1 MQVYITG
8 AIGHRGYSQP
18 SDSNLRPGHRLENQS
33 LRGFVKSFSPLRSIP
48 LLAISMACCLV
59 AGALN
64 CGENG
69 GNKVQPSGSSQT
81 SADSMGLGLKA
92 QLSGRYLAAIHIEEG
107 DWAATGPQQDVVLT
121 FHVKEA
127 SEVKQFEGIVELHP
141 AASFDQNASVFVPNN
156 AFVTLPSNGVE
167 LVDDNKVRF
176 GGASLAKP
184 MEGDFDL
191 GSLTLKTA
199 SGFTTIAQA
208 SIQVVFFS
216 VGPSSMERDN
226 YEADDLNMGVVVNQ
240 K

>member
-1 MQVYITG
+1 MI
-8 AIGHRGYSQP
+8 S
-18 SDSNLRPGHRLENQS
+18 L
-33 LRGFVKSFSPLRSIP
+33 LRGFVKPISLPKSTPM
-48 LLAISMACCLV
+48 LAIFLVCCLV
-59 AGALN
+59 AGALS
-64 CGENG
+64 CGQNG

-81 SADSMGLGLKA
+81 PTDSIGLGLKA
-92 QLSGRYLAAIHIEEG
+92 QLGGRYIASILIEEG
-107 DWAATGPQQDVVLT
+107 DWASTGPQQDVVLT
-121 FHVKEA
+121 FQVKEA
-127 SEVKQFEGIVELHP
+127 SEVRQFEGIVELHP
-141 AASFDQNASVFVPNN
+141 AASFDQKASAFVPDS

-167 LVDDNKVRF
+167 LVDDNRVRF
-176 GGASLAKP
+176 GGASLAKS

-199 SGFTTIAQA
+199 SGFSTLAQA